1 MPRRIS
7 KYEALLEM
15 SFLLHEQCKCPLVS
29 KETEAKLTIVQ
40 TRAAKMV
47 DFFEPEGITV
57 QKLSKLLKLS
67 SGATSKLVDRIV
79 RDGIVQR
86 VPSETDRRSVILHI
100 TPLARTLSSFS
111 DKKAETFL
119 KILMKDF
126 TEEERN
132 AYLDFNIKFT
142 ERILELAKS
151 QCDT

>member
-29 KETEAKLTIVQ
+29 KEIEAKLTIVQ

-100 TPLARTLSSFS
+100 TPLAHTLSSFS